1 MGFATHLG
9 PWLLGTVKNT
19 TGTTAGTI
27 RNMGATVVAQTIPV
41 TFQTFTNSL
50 TGTIGSIP
58 AGSLITGVQII
69 TSTVFSSATTLK
81 ITIGGTDVATAS
93 TITSVGVTSVSIA
106 STFAALAANTGT
118 TDDLITYTATGSSLT
133 TGAATVVIQYVVRNS
148 DGAANPTNTQQ

>member
-19 TGTTAGTI
+19 TGTTAGTV

-58 AGSLITGVQII
+58 AGSLILGVQII

-81 ITIGGTDVATAS
+81 ITIGGTDVNTAS
-93 TITSVGVTSVSIA
+93 TITSVGVTDVAIA
-106 STFAALAANTGT
+106 NTFAATAANTGT
-118 TDDLITYTATGSSLT
+118 TDDLVTYTATGTALT
-133 TGAATVVIQYVVRNS
+133 TGAATVVIQYVVRNP
-148 DGAANPTNTQQ
+148 DGSANPSATQN

>member
-19 TGTTAGTI
+19 TGTTAGTV
-27 RNMGATVVAQTIPV
+27 RNLGATVVAQTIPV

-81 ITIGGTDVATAS
+81 VTIGGTDVNSAS
-93 TITSVGVTSVSIA
+93 TITTVGVTDVAISN
-106 STFAALAANTGT
+106 TFAPLAANVGS
-118 TDDLITYTATGSSLT
+118 TDALITYTATGTALT
-133 TGAATVVIQYVVRNS
+133 TGVATIVIQYVVRNG
-148 DGAANPTNTQQ
+148 DGSANPTATQQ

>member
-19 TGTTAGTI
+19 TGTTAGTV

-58 AGSLITGVQII
+58 AGSLILGVQII

-81 ITIGGTDVATAS
+81 ITIGGTDVNTAS
-93 TITSVGVTSVSIA
+93 TITSVGVTDVAIA
-106 STFAALAANTGT
+106 STFAALAANTGP
-118 TDDLITYTATGSSLT
+118 TDDLITYTATGTALT
-133 TGAATVVIQYVVRNS
+133 TGAATVVIQYVVRDTN
-148 DGAANPTNTQQ
+148 GNANPTSTQN

>member
-19 TGTTAGTI
+19 TGTTAGTV
-27 RNMGATVVAQTIPV
+27 RNLGATVVAQTIPV
-41 TFQTFTNSL
+41 TFSTFTNL

-93 TITSVGVTSVSIA
+93 TITDVGVVAVTIA

-118 TDDLITYTATGSSLT
+118 TDDLITYTATGTALT
-133 TGAATVVIQYVVRNS
+133 TGAATVVITYVVRNPN
-148 DGAANPTNTQQ
+148 GAANPTNTQQ

>member
-19 TGTTAGTI
+19 TGTTAGTV
-27 RNMGATVVAQTIPV
+27 RNIGATVVAQTIPV
-41 TFQTFTNSL
+41 TFNTFANL
-50 TGTIGSIP
+50 TGTLGSIP

-69 TSTVFSSATTLK
+69 TSADFSSATTLK

-93 TITSVGVTSVSIA
+93 TITSTGFISVTIA

-118 TDDLITYTATGSSLT
+118 TDDLITYTATGTSLT
-133 TGAATVVIQYVVRNS
+133 TGAATVVIQYVVRDTN
-148 DGAANPTNTQQ
+148 GNANPTATQQ